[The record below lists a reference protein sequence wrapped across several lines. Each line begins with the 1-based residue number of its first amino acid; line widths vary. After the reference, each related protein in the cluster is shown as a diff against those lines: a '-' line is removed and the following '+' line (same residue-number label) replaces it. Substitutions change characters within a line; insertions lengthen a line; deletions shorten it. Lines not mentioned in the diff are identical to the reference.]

1 MERRLVLVEVKD
13 HFLSTALIEL
23 NYDDGFGPA
32 AKSYG
37 GGVDFYR
44 GGFTY
49 RYDPDPDAAI
59 TYYRGGIEVD
69 ADIEYYVA
77 DVDPARLTPWSL
89 RDYPDLLLRLLSL
102 PTYRPDIPDS
112 MWITEDAVLGFLDE
126 FGALTLSFL
135 RDDEDPDSEM
145 FWNLGDGRNADY
157 AFKFSWTV
165 LQLRYAAR
173 AVEER
178 NLIALLAAIDQSP
191 APSIYRAL
199 LLQLLDRFME
209 GRPAPRPC
217 EGCGKWFFETE
228 NESTAV
234 HRSGWK
240 RRDARFHS
248 SRCMK
253 AAHERKRRARLKADS
268 AEPGPSQQ

>member
-1 MERRLVLVEVKD
+1 MEEKEN
-13 HFLSTALIEL
+13 FLSTQLIEL
-23 NYDDGFGPA
+23 NYDDGFGP
-32 AKSYG
+32 SELYG
-37 GGVDFYR
+37 GGVDFLR

-49 RYDPDPDAAI
+49 RYDPDPDAGI
-59 TYYRGGIEVD
+59 TYSWVGHEVD

-77 DVDPARLTPWSL
+77 AVDATLLTPWSL

-102 PTYRPDIPDS
+102 PRYREDS
-112 MWITEDAVLGFLDE
+112 WSIKEEAILGFLEE

-135 RDDEDPDSEM
+135 RDTEDQDSEM
-145 FWNLGDGRNADY
+145 YWNLADGRNRDY
-157 AFKFSWTV
+157 VFDFSETV
-165 LQLRYAAR
+165 FRLRL
-173 AVEER
+173 AVSDAEKGD
-178 NLIALLAAIDQSP
+178 LIGLLAAIDNSP

-199 LLQLLDRFME
+199 LLQLLDRFMD

-234 HRSGWK
+234 HRAGWK

-253 AAHERKRRARLKADS
+253 AAHERKRRARLKAEAS
-268 AEPGPSQQ
+268 NSLAQASP